1 MSLAVSPD
9 FWAVPCPKEK
19 IDSKN
24 LGFLTEIEATEG
36 KVGGGSAPA
45 SILEGYAVTL
55 RHDEISPQALESALR
70 EGELPVIIRLSHDR
84 VVIDPRTVTE
94 EEQKEIAEKLE
105 KIMKEKQK

>member
-1 MSLAVSPD
+1 MLTRSKDQLRKA
-9 FWAVPCPKEK
+9 AEALKEK

-55 RHDEISPQALESALR
+55 RHDEISPQALS
-70 EGELPVIIRLSHDR
+70 RLC
-84 VVIDPRTVTE
+84 
-94 EEQKEIAEKLE
+94 EKASFP
-105 KIMKEKQK
+105 